1 MDDIIILFHKMIV
14 DLASFNQSHFGIFNE
29 SEREQL
35 TKMFVEQCESSPFRF
50 FSLLSPEQKQHVTAW
65 TCQRTSFTVE
75 QLTTSLKQFTKYL
88 DGVKYTVYP
97 RHHNKTLKKI
107 KKKSIV

>member
-14 DLASFNQSHFGIFNE
+14 DLGSFNQSHFGIFND

-50 FSLLSPEQKQHVTAW
+50 LSLLSPEQKQHVTAW
-65 TCQRTSFTVE
+65 ACQRTSFSVE

-97 RHHNKTLKKI
+97 RAAKTLKKI
-107 KKKSIV
+107 KKKSII

>member
-14 DLASFNQSHFGIFNE
+14 DLGSFNQSHFGIFNY

-35 TKMFVEQCESSPFRF
+35 TKMFVEQCESSPFKF
-50 FSLLSPEQKQHVTAW
+50 LALLSPEQKQHVTAW
-65 TCQRTSFTVE
+65 ACQRTSFSVE
-75 QLTTSLKQFTKYL
+75 QLTTALKQFTKHL

-97 RHHNKTLKKI
+97 RIQTSSKKS
-107 KKKSIV
+107 KKKGII